1 MKKLFR
7 KVLSAFAAA
16 AVIFTVLPATSL
28 ASFAENVDSFP
39 DPEATFSSQSTVTLT
54 YDDDGGFMGSVP
66 EPMEYNVGD
75 EVTVQFEEHP
85 FRAGAGFIG
94 WARTDGA
101 TEAEFYEEGTTTFII
116 NEDTTLYA
124 VWQMVLPPPTDKT
137 LTYYDEGDTGSV
149 PEPAVYDY
157 DSEVTVQ
164 FDEYPGRDG
173 ARFVGWA
180 RDENADEAEFTADGT
195 TTFNI
200 TEDTT
205 LYAIW
210 EPLLPPAALTVTYD
224 DDGDTGSVP
233 EPATYAYG
241 DEVVVQFDEY
251 PGRDGA
257 TFKGWARDENADEA
271 EFTAD
276 GTTTFDITESTI
288 LYAVWEALLPPP
300 VAMITGTASAGANGT
315 ISNVGEDA
323 YLIGDEVTFTI
334 TPAEGYKVKDVL
346 FNNVSVGAVTTYKFV
361 VENAFTISATFEAD
375 TKGVPDT
382 GAADGT
388 AVLVLALAGA
398 LAVFTAARKRK

>member
-101 TEAEFYEEGTTTFII
+101 TEAEFSEEGTTTFII

-173 ARFVGWA
+173 ARFV
-180 RDENADEAEFTADGT
+180 
-195 TTFNI
+195 
-200 TEDTT
+200 
-205 LYAIW
+205 
-210 EPLLPPAALTVTYD
+210 
-224 DDGDTGSVP
+224 
-233 EPATYAYG
+233 
-241 DEVVVQFDEY
+241 
-251 PGRDGA
+251 
-257 TFKGWARDENADEA
+257 GWARDENADEA